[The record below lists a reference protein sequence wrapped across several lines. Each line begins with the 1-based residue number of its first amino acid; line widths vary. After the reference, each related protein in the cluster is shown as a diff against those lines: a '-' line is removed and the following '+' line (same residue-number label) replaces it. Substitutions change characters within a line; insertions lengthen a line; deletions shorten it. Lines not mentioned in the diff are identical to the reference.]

1 MQGIIQREM
10 ARDHLLAKAIPLTEE
25 QKQQSV
31 PAYLSYLG
39 LRQEVDLQRWRLAEA
54 VDDSALQAR
63 AERFLAWR
71 MLCEQR
77 YRSQIS
83 SLFLKR
89 KSSLDRVVYYLHWL
103 DDEALSQELFIRL
116 KEQECSFE
124 QLLCSLPPS
133 EDDPLTSGR
142 HGPVPLSDLP
152 PVLAELLRVSQ
163 PGQAWPPRPV
173 EGGWLIVQLEEMQP
187 AVFNQSIKVDLALE
201 LGDRWLKECI
211 DSLAKSTKSQHPTVP
226 HLQT

>member
-1 MQGIIQREM
+1 M

-39 LRQEVDLQRWRLAEA
+39 LNQEADLQRWRLAEV

-89 KSSLDRVVYYLHWL
+89 KSSLDRVVYYLHWI

-116 KEQECSFE
+116 KENECSFE
-124 QLLCSLPPS
+124 QLLSSNDFSTQSPCL
-133 EDDPLTSGR
+133 SGK
-142 HGPVPLSDLP
+142 HGPVPFADVP
-152 PVLAELLRVSQ
+152 PVLAELLRVSD
-163 PGQAWPPRPV
+163 PGQIWPPRAA
-173 EGGWLIVQLEEMQP
+173 EGGWILVQLETICP
-187 AVFNQSIKVDLALE
+187 AVFNQGIKLELTLE
-201 LGDRWLKECI
+201 LGDRWLEECI
-211 DSLAKSTKSQHPTVP
+211 NNSLKKNGVSTPDSLPPS
-226 HLQT
+226 